1 MRKSLIAGATAGA
14 LVLAGL
20 HAPSAVAQTTPE
32 NTGAQTGTAAAE
44 NNTATINATN
54 NTAVFE
60 ETAEAFRELSAQ
72 ENSSS
77 NGEGS
82 SSKGSNG
89 EDSDKTD
96 STPRK
101 PGDPSPALEWL
112 DRDPENDPL
121 YIDPE
126 KNPLKEVSSSEMFL
140 EWTDGME
147 EGEGKD
153 FVQAWARNSSV
164 PDTANPVELWKQ
176 EAQGSAMMSSGF
188 FTGDFAQSSA
198 GSSQA
203 TSVLIP
209 VFLGVLVIGSLI
221 ELVMRGIRMAQ
232 Q

>member
-1 MRKSLIAGATAGA
+1 MRKSLIAGVTAGA

-20 HAPSAVAQTTPE
+20 NAPSATSQTKPAG
-32 NTGAQTGTAAAE
+32 TGITTEDAE
-44 NNTATINATN
+44 VLRNTADA
-54 NTAVFE
+54 FE
-60 ETAEAFRELSAQ
+60 KLSA
-72 ENSSS
+72 EGTSSS
-77 NGEGS
+77 SEESS
-82 SSKGSNG
+82 SSK
-89 EDSDKTD
+89 TD
-96 STPRK
+96 NKKKGPRK
-101 PGDPSPALEWL
+101 PGDPSPDLEWL
-112 DRDPENDPL
+112 DQDPENDPL

-126 KNPLKEVSSSEMFL
+126 KNPLKEVSSSDMFL

-147 EGEGKD
+147 EGDGKD

-203 TSVLIP
+203 TSVLIS
-209 VFLGVLVIGSLI
+209 VFLGLLVIGSLI

>member
-1 MRKSLIAGATAGA
+1 MRKSLIAGVTAGA

-20 HAPSAVAQTTPE
+20 NAPSATSQTKPE
-32 NTGAQTGTAAAE
+32 GTGITAEDAE
-44 NNTATINATN
+44 VLRNTADA
-54 NTAVFE
+54 FE
-60 ETAEAFRELSAQ
+60 KLSA
-72 ENSSS
+72 EGTSSS
-77 NGEGS
+77 SEGS
-82 SSKGSNG
+82 SSSKNDNKKKG
-89 EDSDKTD
+89 
-96 STPRK
+96 PRK
-101 PGDPSPALEWL
+101 PGDPSPDLEWL
-112 DRDPENDPL
+112 DQDPANDPL

-126 KNPLKEVSSSEMFL
+126 KNPLKEVSSSDMFL

-164 PDTANPVELWKQ
+164 PDTANPVELGKQ

-209 VFLGVLVIGSLI
+209 VFLGVLVVGSLI

>member
-1 MRKSLIAGATAGA
+1 MRKSLIAGVTAGA

-20 HAPSAVAQTTPE
+20 NAPSATSQTKPAG
-32 NTGAQTGTAAAE
+32 TGITTEDAEVLRDTADA
-44 NNTATINATN
+44 
-54 NTAVFE
+54 FE
-60 ETAEAFRELSAQ
+60 KLSA
-72 ENSSS
+72 EGNSSS
-77 NGEGS
+77 SEESS
-82 SSKGSNG
+82 SSK
-89 EDSDKTD
+89 TD
-96 STPRK
+96 NKEKGPRK
-101 PGDPSPALEWL
+101 PGDPSPGLEAL
-112 DRDPENDPL
+112 DHDPENDPL
-121 YIDPE
+121 YLDPE
-126 KNPLKEVSSSEMFL
+126 KNPLDKVSSSDMFL

-203 TSVLIP
+203 TSVLIS
-209 VFLGVLVIGSLI
+209 VFLGLLVIGSLI

>member
-1 MRKSLIAGATAGA
+1 MRKSLIAGVTAGA

-20 HAPSAVAQTTPE
+20 NAPSATSQTKPAG
-32 NTGAQTGTAAAE
+32 TGITTEDAEVLRDTADA
-44 NNTATINATN
+44 
-54 NTAVFE
+54 FE
-60 ETAEAFRELSAQ
+60 KLSA
-72 ENSSS
+72 EGNSSS
-77 NGEGS
+77 SEESS
-82 SSKGSNG
+82 SSK
-89 EDSDKTD
+89 TD
-96 STPRK
+96 NKKKGPRK
-101 PGDPSPALEWL
+101 PGDPSPGLEAL
-112 DRDPENDPL
+112 DHDPENDPL
-121 YIDPE
+121 YLDPE
-126 KNPLKEVSSSEMFL
+126 KNPLDKVSSSDMFL

-147 EGEGKD
+147 EGDGKD

-203 TSVLIP
+203 TSVLIS
-209 VFLGVLVIGSLI
+209 VFLGLLVIGSLI

>member
-1 MRKSLIAGATAGA
+1 MRKSLIAGVTAGA

-20 HAPSAVAQTTPE
+20 NAPSATSQTKPAG
-32 NTGAQTGTAAAE
+32 TGITTEDAE
-44 NNTATINATN
+44 VLRNTADA
-54 NTAVFE
+54 FE
-60 ETAEAFRELSAQ
+60 KLSA
-72 ENSSS
+72 EGNSSS
-77 NGEGS
+77 SEEGS
-82 SSKGSNG
+82 SSK
-89 EDSDKTD
+89 TD
-96 STPRK
+96 NKKKGPRK
-101 PGDPSPALEWL
+101 PGDPSPGLEGL
-112 DRDPENDPL
+112 NPDPENDPL

-126 KNPLKEVSSSEMFL
+126 KNPLKEVSSSDMFL

-147 EGEGKD
+147 EGDGKD

-164 PDTANPVELWKQ
+164 PDTANPAELWKQ

-209 VFLGVLVIGSLI
+209 VFLGLLVIGSLI

>member
-1 MRKSLIAGATAGA
+1 MRKSLIAGVTAGA

-20 HAPSAVAQTTPE
+20 QVPSS
-32 NTGAQTGTAAAE
+32 AAE
-44 NNTATINATN
+44 PAQSVPTHTQAGNDQAGDLAASVETTADA
-54 NTAVFE
+54 FE
-60 ETAEAFRELSAQ
+60 KLSAQ

-77 NGEGS
+77 SNN
-82 SSKGSNG
+82 KGATSR
-89 EDSDKTD
+89 DD
-96 STPRK
+96 TPKK
-101 PGDPSPALEWL
+101 PGDRAESLEWL
-112 DRDPENDPL
+112 DQDPENDPL

-126 KNPLKEVSSSEMFL
+126 KNPLKEISSSDMFL

-147 EGEGKD
+147 EGDGKD

-209 VFLGVLVIGSLI
+209 VFLGVFVIGSLI
-221 ELVMRGIRMAQ
+221 ELVMRGIRMVQ

>member
-1 MRKSLIAGATAGA
+1 MRKSLIAGVTAGA

-20 HAPSAVAQTTPE
+20 EVPSS
-32 NTGAQTGTAAAE
+32 AAE
-44 NNTATINATN
+44 PAQSEPTRNHVGNDQAGDLAASLETTADA
-54 NTAVFE
+54 FE
-60 ETAEAFRELSAQ
+60 KLSAQ

-77 NGEGS
+77 SND
-82 SSKGSNG
+82 KGAAT
-89 EDSDKTD
+89 TD
-96 STPRK
+96 NTPRK
-101 PGDPSPALEWL
+101 PGDPAESLEWL

-126 KNPLKEVSSSEMFL
+126 KNPLKEISSSDMFL

-176 EAQGSAMMSSGF
+176 EAQGSAMMSSGL

-209 VFLGVLVIGSLI
+209 VFLGVFVIGSLI

>member
-1 MRKSLIAGATAGA
+1 MRKSLIAGVTAGA

-20 HAPSAVAQTTPE
+20 NAPSATSQTKPAG
-32 NTGAQTGTAAAE
+32 TGITTEDAE
-44 NNTATINATN
+44 VLRNTADA
-54 NTAVFE
+54 FE
-60 ETAEAFRELSAQ
+60 KLS
-72 ENSSS
+72 ESNSSS
-77 NGEGS
+77 SEGS
-82 SSKGSNG
+82 SSSTDNEKKKEKG
-89 EDSDKTD
+89 
-96 STPRK
+96 PRK
-101 PGDPSPALEWL
+101 PGDPSPGLEGL
-112 DRDPENDPL
+112 NPDPENDPL

-126 KNPLKEVSSSEMFL
+126 KNPLKEISSSDMFL

-147 EGEGKD
+147 EGDGKD

>member
-1 MRKSLIAGATAGA
+1 MRKSLIAGVTAGA

-20 HAPSAVAQTTPE
+20 NAPSATSQTKPE
-32 NTGAQTGTAAAE
+32 GTG
-44 NNTATINATN
+44 INAEDAEVFRK
-54 NTAVFE
+54 TADAFE
-60 ETAEAFRELSAQ
+60 KLSA
-72 ENSSS
+72 EGNSSS
-77 NGEGS
+77 SEESS
-82 SSKGSNG
+82 SSKTGNKKKG
-89 EDSDKTD
+89 
-96 STPRK
+96 PRK
-101 PGDPSPALEWL
+101 PGDPSPGLEAL
-112 DRDPENDPL
+112 DHDPEKDPL
-121 YIDPE
+121 YLDPE
-126 KNPLKEVSSSEMFL
+126 KNPLDKVSSSDMFL

-164 PDTANPVELWKQ
+164 PDTANPAELWKQ

-209 VFLGVLVIGSLI
+209 VFLGLLVIGSLI

>member
-1 MRKSLIAGATAGA
+1 MRKSLIAGVTAGA

-20 HAPSAVAQTTPE
+20 NAPSATSETKPE
-32 NTGAQTGTAAAE
+32 GTGINTEDAEVFRKTADA
-44 NNTATINATN
+44 
-54 NTAVFE
+54 FE
-60 ETAEAFRELSAQ
+60 KLSA
-72 ENSSS
+72 EGNSSS
-77 NGEGS
+77 SEESS
-82 SSKGSNG
+82 SSKT
-89 EDSDKTD
+89 DKKKNKG
-96 STPRK
+96 PRK
-101 PGDPSPALEWL
+101 PGDPSPGLEAL
-112 DRDPENDPL
+112 DHDPENDPL
-121 YIDPE
+121 YLDPE
-126 KNPLKEVSSSEMFL
+126 KNPLKEVSSSDMFL

-147 EGEGKD
+147 EGDGKD

-209 VFLGVLVIGSLI
+209 VFLGMLVIGSLI

-232 Q
+232 P

>member
-1 MRKSLIAGATAGA
+1 MRKSLIAGVTAGA

-20 HAPSAVAQTTPE
+20 NAPSATSQTKPAG
-32 NTGAQTGTAAAE
+32 TGITTEDAE
-44 NNTATINATN
+44 VLRNTADA
-54 NTAVFE
+54 FE
-60 ETAEAFRELSAQ
+60 KLSA
-72 ENSSS
+72 EGNSSS
-77 NGEGS
+77 SEEGS
-82 SSKGSNG
+82 SSK
-89 EDSDKTD
+89 TD
-96 STPRK
+96 NKKKGPRK
-101 PGDPSPALEWL
+101 PGDPSPGLEAL
-112 DRDPENDPL
+112 DHDPENDPL
-121 YIDPE
+121 YLDPE
-126 KNPLKEVSSSEMFL
+126 KNPLDKVSSSDMFL

-203 TSVLIP
+203 TSVLIS

>member
-1 MRKSLIAGATAGA
+1 MRKSLIAGVTAGA

-20 HAPSAVAQTTPE
+20 NAPSATSQTKPAG
-32 NTGAQTGTAAAE
+32 TGITTEDAEVFRKTADA
-44 NNTATINATN
+44 
-54 NTAVFE
+54 FE
-60 ETAEAFRELSAQ
+60 KLSA
-72 ENSSS
+72 EGNSSS
-77 NGEGS
+77 SEESS
-82 SSKGSNG
+82 SSK
-89 EDSDKTD
+89 TD
-96 STPRK
+96 NKKKGPRK
-101 PGDPSPALEWL
+101 PGDPSPGLEAL
-112 DRDPENDPL
+112 DHDPEKDPL
-121 YIDPE
+121 YLDPE
-126 KNPLKEVSSSEMFL
+126 KNPLDKVSSSDMFL

-209 VFLGVLVIGSLI
+209 VFLGLLVIGSLI

>member
-1 MRKSLIAGATAGA
+1 MRKSLIAGVTAGA

-20 HAPSAVAQTTPE
+20 NAPSATSQTKPE
-32 NTGAQTGTAAAE
+32 DTGITTEDAE
-44 NNTATINATN
+44 VLRNTADA
-54 NTAVFE
+54 FE
-60 ETAEAFRELSAQ
+60 KLSA
-72 ENSSS
+72 EGTSSS
-77 NGEGS
+77 SEEGS
-82 SSKGSNG
+82 SSK
-89 EDSDKTD
+89 TD
-96 STPRK
+96 NKKKGPRK
-101 PGDPSPALEWL
+101 PGDPSPGLEGL
-112 DRDPENDPL
+112 NPDPANDPL

-126 KNPLKEVSSSEMFL
+126 KNPLKEVSSSDMFL
-140 EWTDGME
+140 EWTDDME
-147 EGEGKD
+147 EGEGKE

-209 VFLGVLVIGSLI
+209 VFLGMLVIGSLI

>member
-1 MRKSLIAGATAGA
+1 MRKSLIAGVTAGA

-20 HAPSAVAQTTPE
+20 NAPSATSQTKPAG
-32 NTGAQTGTAAAE
+32 TGITTEDAE
-44 NNTATINATN
+44 VLRNTADA
-54 NTAVFE
+54 FE
-60 ETAEAFRELSAQ
+60 KLSA
-72 ENSSS
+72 EGNSSS
-77 NGEGS
+77 SEESS
-82 SSKGSNG
+82 SSK
-89 EDSDKTD
+89 TD
-96 STPRK
+96 NKEKGPRK
-101 PGDPSPALEWL
+101 PGDPSPGLEAL
-112 DRDPENDPL
+112 DHDPENDPL
-121 YIDPE
+121 YLDPE
-126 KNPLKEVSSSEMFL
+126 KNPLDKVSSSDMFL

-203 TSVLIP
+203 TSVLIS
-209 VFLGVLVIGSLI
+209 VFLGLLVIGSLI
-221 ELVMRGIRMAQ
+221 ELVMRGIRMVQ

>member
-1 MRKSLIAGATAGA
+1 MRKSLIAGVTAGA

-20 HAPSAVAQTTPE
+20 NAPSATSQTKPAG
-32 NTGAQTGTAAAE
+32 TGITTEDAEVLRYTADA
-44 NNTATINATN
+44 
-54 NTAVFE
+54 FE
-60 ETAEAFRELSAQ
+60 KLSA
-72 ENSSS
+72 EGTSSSSGESSS
-77 NGEGS
+77 N
-82 SSKGSNG
+82 
-89 EDSDKTD
+89 KTD
-96 STPRK
+96 NKKKGPRK
-101 PGDPSPALEWL
+101 PGDPSPDLEWL
-112 DRDPENDPL
+112 DQDPENDPL

-126 KNPLKEVSSSEMFL
+126 KNPLKEVSSSDMFL

-147 EGEGKD
+147 EGEGKE

-209 VFLGVLVIGSLI
+209 VFLGMLVIGSLI

>member
-1 MRKSLIAGATAGA
+1 MRKSLIAGVTAGA

-20 HAPSAVAQTTPE
+20 NAPSATSQTKPAG
-32 NTGAQTGTAAAE
+32 TGITTEDAEVLRKTADA
-44 NNTATINATN
+44 
-54 NTAVFE
+54 FE
-60 ETAEAFRELSAQ
+60 KLSA
-72 ENSSS
+72 EGNSSS
-77 NGEGS
+77 SEESS
-82 SSKGSNG
+82 SSK
-89 EDSDKTD
+89 TD
-96 STPRK
+96 NKKKGPRK
-101 PGDPSPALEWL
+101 PGDPSPGLEAL
-112 DRDPENDPL
+112 DHDPENDPL
-121 YIDPE
+121 YLDPE
-126 KNPLKEVSSSEMFL
+126 KNPLDKVSSSDMFL

-232 Q
+232 R

>member
-1 MRKSLIAGATAGA
+1 MRKSLIAGVTAGA

-20 HAPSAVAQTTPE
+20 NAPSATSHTKPE
-32 NTGAQTGTAAAE
+32 GTG
-44 NNTATINATN
+44 INAEDAEVFRK
-54 NTAVFE
+54 TADAFE
-60 ETAEAFRELSAQ
+60 KLSA
-72 ENSSS
+72 EGNSSS
-77 NGEGS
+77 SEESS
-82 SSKGSNG
+82 SSK
-89 EDSDKTD
+89 TD
-96 STPRK
+96 NKKKGPRK
-101 PGDPSPALEWL
+101 PGDPSPGLEAL
-112 DRDPENDPL
+112 DHDPEKDPL
-121 YIDPE
+121 YLDPE
-126 KNPLKEVSSSEMFL
+126 KNPLDKVSSSDMFL

-164 PDTANPVELWKQ
+164 PDTANPAELWKQ

-209 VFLGVLVIGSLI
+209 VFLGLLVIGSLI

>member
-1 MRKSLIAGATAGA
+1 MRKSLIAGVTAGA

-20 HAPSAVAQTTPE
+20 NAPSATSQTKPAG
-32 NTGAQTGTAAAE
+32 TGITTEDAEVFRKTADA
-44 NNTATINATN
+44 
-54 NTAVFE
+54 FE
-60 ETAEAFRELSAQ
+60 KLSA
-72 ENSSS
+72 EGNSSS
-77 NGEGS
+77 SEESS
-82 SSKGSNG
+82 SSK
-89 EDSDKTD
+89 TD
-96 STPRK
+96 NKKKGPRK
-101 PGDPSPALEWL
+101 PGDPSPGLEAL
-112 DRDPENDPL
+112 DHNPEKDPL
-121 YIDPE
+121 YLDPE
-126 KNPLKEVSSSEMFL
+126 KNPLDKVSSSDMFL

-209 VFLGVLVIGSLI
+209 VFLGLLVIGSLI

>member
-1 MRKSLIAGATAGA
+1 MRKSLIAGVTAGA

-20 HAPSAVAQTTPE
+20 NAPSATSQTKPE
-32 NTGAQTGTAAAE
+32 GTGITAEDAE
-44 NNTATINATN
+44 VLRNTADA
-54 NTAVFE
+54 FE
-60 ETAEAFRELSAQ
+60 KLSA
-72 ENSSS
+72 EGNSSS
-77 NGEGS
+77 SEESS
-82 SSKGSNG
+82 SSKT
-89 EDSDKTD
+89 DKKKKG
-96 STPRK
+96 PRK
-101 PGDPSPALEWL
+101 PGDPSPDLEWL
-112 DRDPENDPL
+112 DQDPENDPL

-126 KNPLKEVSSSEMFL
+126 KNPLKEVSSSDMFL

-147 EGEGKD
+147 EGEGKE

>member
-1 MRKSLIAGATAGA
+1 MRKSLIAGVTAGA

-20 HAPSAVAQTTPE
+20 QVPSPAAEPAQSEPTRT
-32 NTGAQTGTAAAE
+32 QTGNTQAGDLAASLETAAD
-44 NNTATINATN
+44 
-54 NTAVFE
+54 
-60 ETAEAFRELSAQ
+60 AFGKLSAQ

-77 NGEGS
+77 SND
-82 SSKGSNG
+82 KGAAA
-89 EDSDKTD
+89 TD
-96 STPRK
+96 NTPRK
-101 PGDPSPALEWL
+101 PGDPAESLEWL

-126 KNPLKEVSSSEMFL
+126 KNPLKEISSSDMFL

-176 EAQGSAMMSSGF
+176 EAQGSAMMSSGL

>member
-1 MRKSLIAGATAGA
+1 MRKSLIAGVTAGA
-14 LVLAGL
+14 LILAGL
-20 HAPSAVAQTTPE
+20 NAPSATSQTKPAG
-32 NTGAQTGTAAAE
+32 TGITTEDAE
-44 NNTATINATN
+44 VLRNTADA
-54 NTAVFE
+54 FE
-60 ETAEAFRELSAQ
+60 KLSA
-72 ENSSS
+72 EGNSSS
-77 NGEGS
+77 SEESS
-82 SSKGSNG
+82 SSK
-89 EDSDKTD
+89 TD
-96 STPRK
+96 NKKKGPRK
-101 PGDPSPALEWL
+101 PGDPSPGLEAL
-112 DRDPENDPL
+112 DHDPESDPL
-121 YIDPE
+121 YLDPE
-126 KNPLKEVSSSEMFL
+126 KNPLDKVSSSDMFL

-203 TSVLIP
+203 TSVLIS
-209 VFLGVLVIGSLI
+209 VFLGLLVIGSLI

>member
-1 MRKSLIAGATAGA
+1 MRKSLIAGVTAGA

-20 HAPSAVAQTTPE
+20 NAPSATSQTKPAG
-32 NTGAQTGTAAAE
+32 TGITTEDAEVLRKTADA
-44 NNTATINATN
+44 
-54 NTAVFE
+54 FE
-60 ETAEAFRELSAQ
+60 KLSA
-72 ENSSS
+72 EGNSSS
-77 NGEGS
+77 SEESS
-82 SSKGSNG
+82 SSK
-89 EDSDKTD
+89 TD
-96 STPRK
+96 NKKKGPRK
-101 PGDPSPALEWL
+101 PGDPSPGLEAL
-112 DRDPENDPL
+112 DHDPENDPL
-121 YIDPE
+121 YLDPE
-126 KNPLKEVSSSEMFL
+126 KNPLDKVSSSDMFL

-164 PDTANPVELWKQ
+164 PDTANPAELWKQ

-232 Q
+232 R

>member
-1 MRKSLIAGATAGA
+1 MRKSLIAGVTAGA

-20 HAPSAVAQTTPE
+20 NAPSATSQTKPAG
-32 NTGAQTGTAAAE
+32 TGITTEDAE
-44 NNTATINATN
+44 VLRNTADA
-54 NTAVFE
+54 FE
-60 ETAEAFRELSAQ
+60 KLS
-72 ENSSS
+72 ESNSSS
-77 NGEGS
+77 SEGS
-82 SSKGSNG
+82 SSNTDNEKKKEKG
-89 EDSDKTD
+89 
-96 STPRK
+96 PRK
-101 PGDPSPALEWL
+101 PGDPSPGLEGL
-112 DRDPENDPL
+112 NPDPENDPL

-126 KNPLKEVSSSEMFL
+126 KNPLKKVSSSEMFL

-147 EGEGKD
+147 EGDGKD

-221 ELVMRGIRMAQ
+221 ELVMRGLRMAQ

>member
-1 MRKSLIAGATAGA
+1 MRKSLIAGMTAAA

-20 HAPSAVAQTTPE
+20 NAPSATSQTKPE
-32 NTGAQTGTAAAE
+32 GTGITAEDAE
-44 NNTATINATN
+44 VLRNTADA
-54 NTAVFE
+54 FE
-60 ETAEAFRELSAQ
+60 KLSA
-72 ENSSS
+72 EGASSS
-77 NGEGS
+77 SEESS
-82 SSKGSNG
+82 SSK
-89 EDSDKTD
+89 TD
-96 STPRK
+96 NKKKGPRK
-101 PGDPSPALEWL
+101 PGDPSPELEGL
-112 DRDPENDPL
+112 NPDPANDPL

-126 KNPLKEVSSSEMFL
+126 KNPLKEVSSSDMFL

-147 EGEGKD
+147 EGEGKE
-153 FVQAWARNSSV
+153 FVRAWARNSSV

-209 VFLGVLVIGSLI
+209 VFLGMLVIGSLI

>member
-1 MRKSLIAGATAGA
+1 MRKSLIAGVTAGA

-20 HAPSAVAQTTPE
+20 NAPSATSQTKPAGTGI
-32 NTGAQTGTAAAE
+32 NTEDAEVFRKTADA
-44 NNTATINATN
+44 
-54 NTAVFE
+54 FE
-60 ETAEAFRELSAQ
+60 KLSA
-72 ENSSS
+72 EGNSSS
-77 NGEGS
+77 SEES
-82 SSKGSNG
+82 SSC
-89 EDSDKTD
+89 KTD
-96 STPRK
+96 NKKKGPRK
-101 PGDPSPALEWL
+101 PGDPSPGLEAL
-112 DRDPENDPL
+112 DHDPENDPL
-121 YIDPE
+121 YLDPE
-126 KNPLKEVSSSEMFL
+126 KNPLKEVSSSDMFL

-147 EGEGKD
+147 EGDGKD

-232 Q
+232 P

>member
-1 MRKSLIAGATAGA
+1 MRKSLIAGVTAGA

-20 HAPSAVAQTTPE
+20 NAPSATSQTKPE
-32 NTGAQTGTAAAE
+32 GTGITTEDAE
-44 NNTATINATN
+44 VLRNTADA
-54 NTAVFE
+54 FE
-60 ETAEAFRELSAQ
+60 KLSA
-72 ENSSS
+72 EGNSSS
-77 NGEGS
+77 SEEGS
-82 SSKGSNG
+82 SSK
-89 EDSDKTD
+89 TD
-96 STPRK
+96 NKKKGPRK
-101 PGDPSPALEWL
+101 PGDPSPGLEGL
-112 DRDPENDPL
+112 NPDPENDPL

-126 KNPLKEVSSSEMFL
+126 KNPLKEVSSSDMFL

-147 EGEGKD
+147 EGDGKD

-164 PDTANPVELWKQ
+164 PDTANPAELWKQ

-203 TSVLIP
+203 TSVLIS
-209 VFLGVLVIGSLI
+209 VFLGLLVIGSLI

>member
-1 MRKSLIAGATAGA
+1 MRKSLIAGVTAGA

-20 HAPSAVAQTTPE
+20 NAPSATSQTKPAG
-32 NTGAQTGTAAAE
+32 TGITTEDAE
-44 NNTATINATN
+44 VLRNTADA
-54 NTAVFE
+54 FE
-60 ETAEAFRELSAQ
+60 KLSA
-72 ENSSS
+72 EGNSSS
-77 NGEGS
+77 SEESS
-82 SSKGSNG
+82 SSK
-89 EDSDKTD
+89 TD
-96 STPRK
+96 NKKKGPRK
-101 PGDPSPALEWL
+101 PGDPSPGLEAL
-112 DRDPENDPL
+112 DHDPENDPL
-121 YIDPE
+121 YLDPE
-126 KNPLKEVSSSEMFL
+126 KNPLDKVSSSDMFL

-203 TSVLIP
+203 TSVLIS
-209 VFLGVLVIGSLI
+209 VFLGLLVIGSLI

>member
-1 MRKSLIAGATAGA
+1 MRKSLIAGVTAGA

-20 HAPSAVAQTTPE
+20 NAPSATSETKPE
-32 NTGAQTGTAAAE
+32 GTGINTEDAEVFRKTADA
-44 NNTATINATN
+44 
-54 NTAVFE
+54 FE
-60 ETAEAFRELSAQ
+60 KLSA
-72 ENSSS
+72 EGNSSS
-77 NGEGS
+77 SGESS
-82 SSKGSNG
+82 SSKTDNKKK
-89 EDSDKTD
+89 DKG
-96 STPRK
+96 PRK
-101 PGDPSPALEWL
+101 PGDPSPGLEGL
-112 DRDPENDPL
+112 NPDPENDPL

-126 KNPLKEVSSSEMFL
+126 KNPLKEVSSSDMFL
-140 EWTDGME
+140 EWTDDME
-147 EGEGKD
+147 EGDGKD

-232 Q
+232 P

>member
-1 MRKSLIAGATAGA
+1 MRKSLITGVTAGA

-20 HAPSAVAQTTPE
+20 NAPSATSQTKPE
-32 NTGAQTGTAAAE
+32 GTGITTEDAE
-44 NNTATINATN
+44 VLRNTADA
-54 NTAVFE
+54 FE
-60 ETAEAFRELSAQ
+60 KLS
-72 ENSSS
+72 ESNSSS
-77 NGEGS
+77 SEGS
-82 SSKGSNG
+82 SSSTDNDKKKEKG
-89 EDSDKTD
+89 
-96 STPRK
+96 PRK
-101 PGDPSPALEWL
+101 PGDPSPGLEGL
-112 DRDPENDPL
+112 NPDPDNDPL
-121 YIDPE
+121 YINPE
-126 KNPLKEVSSSEMFL
+126 KNPLKEVSSSNMFL

-147 EGEGKD
+147 EGDGKD
-153 FVQAWARNSSV
+153 FVQEWARNSSV

>member
-1 MRKSLIAGATAGA
+1 MRKSLIAGVTAGA

-20 HAPSAVAQTTPE
+20 NAPSATSQTKPE
-32 NTGAQTGTAAAE
+32 GTGITAEDAE
-44 NNTATINATN
+44 VLRNTADA
-54 NTAVFE
+54 FE
-60 ETAEAFRELSAQ
+60 KLSA
-72 ENSSS
+72 EGNSSS
-77 NGEGS
+77 SEESS
-82 SSKGSNG
+82 SSKT
-89 EDSDKTD
+89 DKKTKG
-96 STPRK
+96 PRK
-101 PGDPSPALEWL
+101 PGDPSPGLEGL
-112 DRDPENDPL
+112 NPDPENDPL

-126 KNPLKEVSSSEMFL
+126 KNPLKEISSSDMFL

-147 EGEGKD
+147 EGDGKD

-209 VFLGVLVIGSLI
+209 VFLGMLVIGSLI